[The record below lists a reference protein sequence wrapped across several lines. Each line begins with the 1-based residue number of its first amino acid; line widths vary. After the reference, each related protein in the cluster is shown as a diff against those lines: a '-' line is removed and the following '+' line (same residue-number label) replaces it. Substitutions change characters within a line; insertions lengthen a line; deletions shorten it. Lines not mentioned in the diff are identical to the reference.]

1 MTSELRFE
9 LLKELIQREKEFTIL
24 MNILHEVIF

>member
-9 LLKELIQREKEFTIL
+9 LLKELIQRENEYTIL